1 VWVYLCVGR
10 DWTICMFVCVC
21 GELEMFLSVE
31 RVVCLWRKPTG
42 RRCVRGKLSV
52 LCVKVL
58 RVSWEF
64 WRKSQAHGVCV
75 EGEMGLCVCL
85 CVEIRVCVWRKR
97 LGLWKES
104 QEFMEGE
111 RVVCGGR
118 ERLWVFL
125 CLV

>member
-1 VWVYLCVGR
+1 MCVGVCVWR
-10 DWTICMFVCVC
+10 SRHSMGLSLCRERLDYMHVCVCVC

-64 WRKSQAHGVCV
+64 WR
-75 EGEMGLCVCL
+75 
-85 CVEIRVCVWRKR
+85 
-97 LGLWKES
+97 
-104 QEFMEGE
+104 
-111 RVVCGGR
+111 
-118 ERLWVFL
+118 
-125 CLV
+125 

>member
-1 VWVYLCVGR
+1 
-10 DWTICMFVCVC
+10 MSVCV
-21 GELEMFLSVE
+21 ES
-31 RVVCLWRKPTG
+31 VVCVWRELTG

-58 RVSWEF
+58 RVSREF
-64 WRKSQAHGVCV
+64 WRESQACGVCV
-75 EGEMGLCVCL
+75 EGEMGL

-111 RVVCGGR
+111 RVGCGGR
-118 ERLWVFL
+118 ERFVGVSVFVMIGCVCVCMETRL
-125 CLV
+125 